1 MGGTIGFMSMGAFVG
16 KVYGKG
22 ELSCTQVESGKSS
35 LNDNDVYVA
44 EASCPNDYTIFDCNG
59 YLDSQI
65 DYCTVDTCDSAS
77 NIKLYAADYDPM
89 RFNVGEW
96 SYDGE
101 FNGYPSYAKANG
113 NLGRDMYIYVK
124 NGGYELSERKN
135 NEDSCDGSEWVWPFG
150 QGGCYAYGRCD
161 GITNIGDCG
170 TGTWELS
177 TREYLGEEMYIVPC
191 GSATPPHILED
202 QVFGEMIDGDKCV
215 ASGNTHQ
222 VRVQANCCRVSY

>member
-1 MGGTIGFMSMGAFVG
+1 MGAQKGTIGFLSMGAFVG

-124 NGGYELSERKN
+124 NGGYEVRERIMRILAMDRNGFGHLDKA
-135 NEDSCDGSEWVWPFG
+135 DVMRMGDAMVSRILLIVW
-150 QGGCYAYGRCD
+150 
-161 GITNIGDCG
+161 
-170 TGTWELS
+170 
-177 TREYLGEEMYIVPC
+177 REHGNCP
-191 GSATPPHILED
+191 
-202 QVFGEMIDGDKCV
+202 Q
-215 ASGNTHQ
+215 GNT
-222 VRVQANCCRVSY
+222 